1 MVSLYQ
7 KISWRVRLLRGAL
20 SFWREGCSVD
30 FKSIMREV
38 FSSHRG
44 LRVEFK
50 RLVDPGVG
58 PDGYALLEGGGVSFY
73 LPEYVI
79 PMYASTLL
87 SSVYEEVFVDKVYEG
102 GGCLVRPGDWVVDAG
117 ACEGFFSLYALSRG
131 ANVLAF
137 EPIPDVA
144 EALKLT
150 LAPYV
155 EEGRARVFQLALGE
169 GRGRSRILLDNS
181 NLVGSTLVDSGRA
194 KEVSSDRSFEV
205 EVASLDELWEEGLIP
220 PVSFIKADVE
230 GYERHLLKGA
240 SRVIGELKPRLAIS
254 YYHLPDD
261 RRVIPGL
268 IRSLRPDYSLT
279 FNCEVILAW

>member
-7 KISWRVRLLRGAL
+7 KISWRVSLLRGAL
-20 SFWREGCSVD
+20 SLWHEGCSVD
-30 FKSIMREV
+30 FKPLLREV
-38 FSSHRG
+38 FKSHRG
-44 LRVEFK
+44 SRVDFK
-50 RLVDPGVG
+50 GLVDPANG
-58 PDGYALLEGGGVSFY
+58 PDGYALFEGGGVSFY
-73 LPEYVI
+73 LPEDMI
-79 PMYASTLL
+79 PMYESLVPY
-87 SSVYEEVFVDKVYEG
+87 VYEEIFVDKIYEG
-102 GGCLVRPGDWVVDAG
+102 GGCAVRPGDWVVDAG

-131 ANVLAF
+131 ANVLVF

-169 GRGRSRILLDNS
+169 GRGRSKIMLDNS
-181 NLVGSTLVDSGRA
+181 NLGASTLVDSDRA

-205 EVASLDELWEEGLIP
+205 EVVSLDELWEEGLIP

-240 SRVIGELKPRLAIS
+240 SRVIRELKPRLAICH
-254 YYHLPDD
+254 YHLPDD
-261 RRVIPGL
+261 LRVLTGL
-268 IRSLRPDYSLT
+268 IRSLRPDYSLAI
-279 FNCEVILAW
+279 NHEVILAW